1 MNNKNITIDNNS
13 LNNIDKSYGNDI
25 SRNIKVDYIYRFL
38 SCFDITSAI
47 WVLYLGYKGMSLTKI
62 GILESIFHITGFISE
77 IPTGA
82 MADLIGRKRIIV
94 LGRFTAL
101 ISAVIM
107 LFSNSFTGF
116 AIGFVLSAWGHNMNF
131 GSEEALVYDSLK
143 ELNKEDDYLKINGK
157 LNLIIEMA
165 QGLAVFIGGLLA
177 EKNFDLSYIVAILIG
192 IFALGASLAF
202 KETSLIDKHEK
213 VTFIGHFKECADT
226 LRQNKQLI
234 KILIFFP
241 SIFTFSAIAYFYGQQ
256 YFSNLGFSKSIIALI
271 FLGQSV
277 FSAAGAMFCEKIENL
292 LKDKTSF
299 LISVFIGISIIMFGI
314 TKGAVSIIVFWG
326 VGLFT
331 SILQPISSNKINNLV
346 ESKQRATIISID
358 SMFFSLTMIML
369 FPVSGYIAENIS
381 MEIAFVVV
389 GIINLIMVAVSGVYL
404 KRTNSKEV
412 TCESKEF
419 EVEK

>member
-107 LFSNSFTGF
+107 LFSNSFAGF
-116 AIGFVLSAWGHNMNF
+116 AIGFVLSAWGHNMNS

-177 EKNFDLSYIVAILIG
+177 EKKFDLSYIVAILIG

-202 KETSLIDKHEK
+202 KETSLIEKHEK

-241 SIFTFSAIAYFYGQQ
+241 SIFTFSAI
-256 YFSNLGFSKSIIALI
+256 
-271 FLGQSV
+271 
-277 FSAAGAMFCEKIENL
+277 GAMFCEKIENL

-326 VGLFT
+326 LGLFT

>member
-1 MNNKNITIDNNS
+1 
-13 LNNIDKSYGNDI
+13 
-25 SRNIKVDYIYRFL
+25 
-38 SCFDITSAI
+38 
-47 WVLYLGYKGMSLTKI
+47 MSLTQI
-62 GILESIFHITGFISE
+62 GLLESVFHITGFISE

-107 LFSNSFTGF
+107 LFSNSFIGF
-116 AIGFVLSAWGHNMNF
+116 AIGFILSAWGHNMNS
-131 GSEEALVYDSLK
+131 GSEEALVYDSLI
-143 ELNKEDDYLKINGK
+143 ELNKENDYLKINGK
-157 LNLIIEMA
+157 LNLIIEIA

-202 KETSLIDKHEK
+202 KETSLIEKHEK

-226 LRQNKQLI
+226 LRENKQLI

-256 YFSNLGFSKSIIALI
+256 YFSDLGFSKSHIALI

-277 FSAAGAMFCEKIENL
+277 FSAVGAMFCETIENI
-292 LKDKTSF
+292 LKDKTSIF
-299 LISVFIGISIIMFGI
+299 VSALIGISIVLFGI
-314 TKGAVSIIVFWG
+314 TKDFVSIIVFWSL
-326 VGLFT
+326 GLFT

-358 SMFFSLTMIML
+358 SMFFSLAMIML
-369 FPVSGYIAENIS
+369 FPVSGYVAEKIS
-381 MEIAFVVV
+381 MEIAFVIV
-389 GIINLIMVAVSGVYL
+389 GLINMIMVGVSGVYL
-404 KRTNSKEV
+404 KRTKSKEV
-412 TCESKEF
+412 ICESE
-419 EVEK
+419 ELEIEK